1 MLKLSLFSNLV
12 QDLSLHFAPVQLQD
26 CPILR
31 AGRGNHQSCGKTN
44 LQPNTTLLQLV
55 LLKLNN
61 KIMIII
67 ISKFQLIYIGKNYCD
82 GVDVRT
88 SSASGFDNIISSLC
102 CNPTL
107 SPASTTLDQEM
118 WSGGSGCSSPG
129 PGCSSFRQQSNI
141 CSAQRWNHCLETFS
155 LEPQTLHPILREVS
169 LEPPEKKKVERM

>member
-1 MLKLSLFSNLV
+1 
-12 QDLSLHFAPVQLQD
+12 
-26 CPILR
+26 
-31 AGRGNHQSCGKTN
+31 
-44 LQPNTTLLQLV
+44 
-55 LLKLNN
+55 
-61 KIMIII
+61 MIII
-67 ISKFQLIYIGKNYCD
+67 IGKFQMIDIGYNDCD
-82 GVDVRT
+82 GVGVST

-118 WSGGSGCSSPG
+118 CGRSGGSGCSSPG

-141 CSAQRWNHCLETFS
+141 CSAQQWNHDCLETFS